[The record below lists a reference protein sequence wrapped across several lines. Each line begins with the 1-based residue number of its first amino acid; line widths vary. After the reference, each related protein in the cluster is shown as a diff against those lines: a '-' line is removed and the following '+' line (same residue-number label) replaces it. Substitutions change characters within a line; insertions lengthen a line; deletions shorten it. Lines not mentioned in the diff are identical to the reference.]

1 MLDEVQ
7 LGYISQNTAQ
17 HQMNGLHQLKMRAN
31 TNTRDSDKIVF
42 LFGYFILRYL
52 RDINYQFVQ
61 HILTKN
67 TIMRLHLSQWP

>member
-7 LGYISQNTAQ
+7 LGYISQNMAQ

-67 TIMRLHLSQWP
+67 TIMRFHLSRWP